1 MTPTGS
7 TYTRTYPRA
16 AVLPHR
22 VFSPRKP
29 CQQIH
34 TGKQAESCGGK
45 PDPDSRRA
53 SRRKGGNI
61 LGKDAARKPLRKP
74 PEPPIPDAAS
84 WPQLPLPPPPPFP
97 GPLLSC
103 SLCFWTGECAVL
115 FGERSSPTFEFK
127 GAVAGMATPRD
138 ELHCFYSRSP
148 RRQSQSSSR
157 CGVIFL

>member
-74 PEPPIPDAAS
+74 PSHQFRTLLRGLNCPSPPH
-84 WPQLPLPPPPPFP
+84 PPFP
-97 GPLLSC
+97 AH
-103 SLCFWTGECAVL
+103 SLAARCV
-115 FGERSSPTFEFK
+115 FGQESAR
-127 GAVAGMATPRD
+127 
-138 ELHCFYSRSP
+138 FYSVNGRVRP
-148 RRQSQSSSR
+148 SSSR
-157 CGVIFL
+157 APLREWPPRGTSFIVSIRGPRGGNLSHQAGVA

>member
-84 WPQLPLPPPPPFP
+84 WPQLPLPPHPPFP
-97 GPLLSC
+97 AH
-103 SLCFWTGECAVL
+103 SLAARCV
-115 FGERSSPTFEFK
+115 FGQESAR
-127 GAVAGMATPRD
+127 
-138 ELHCFYSRSP
+138 FYSVNGRVRP
-148 RRQSQSSSR
+148 SSSR
-157 CGVIFL
+157 APLREWPPRGTSFIVSIRGPRGGNLSHQAGVA